1 MVDWSAK
8 LENISRKVYLCFLS
22 AFIIIPPVLI
32 RSEACNIFDY
42 DLTGG
47 ETYLRILINLTIQGC
62 GLPWWPWWQWWQAKI
77 QPKTCFRCPLKND
90 FSSLRLSNCIEMAKR
105 VKKRRIREPFLVCV
119 FAERLTA
126 AKCFSVQS
134 ENFSRSWQS
143 GTSDPS
149 QVPQLYCIL
158 PK

>member
-47 ETYLRILINLTIQGC
+47 ETYLRILINLPIQRSEADAQG
-62 GLPWWPWWQWWQAKI
+62 
-77 QPKTCFRCPLKND
+77 KTCLQNYYHYF
-90 FSSLRLSNCIEMAKR
+90 
-105 VKKRRIREPFLVCV
+105 
-119 FAERLTA
+119 
-126 AKCFSVQS
+126 
-134 ENFSRSWQS
+134 
-143 GTSDPS
+143 
-149 QVPQLYCIL
+149 
-158 PK
+158 

>member
-90 FSSLRLSNCIEMAKR
+90 FSSLRLSNCIEMANK
-105 VKKRRIREPFLVCV
+105 VKKGGFENPFLFV
-119 FAERLTA
+119 FLR
-126 AKCFSVQS
+126 KDWQRRSVSRFSPRILV
-134 ENFSRSWQS
+134 
-143 GTSDPS
+143 DPGS
-149 QVPQLYCIL
+149 LAPQTQLYCIL

>member
-90 FSSLRLSNCIEMAKR
+90 FSSLCLSNCIEMAKKADSR
-105 VKKRRIREPFLVCV
+105 TLSCLCFCGKIDSGEVFLGSVK
-119 FAERLTA
+119 
-126 AKCFSVQS
+126 
-134 ENFSRSWQS
+134 NFSRSWQS